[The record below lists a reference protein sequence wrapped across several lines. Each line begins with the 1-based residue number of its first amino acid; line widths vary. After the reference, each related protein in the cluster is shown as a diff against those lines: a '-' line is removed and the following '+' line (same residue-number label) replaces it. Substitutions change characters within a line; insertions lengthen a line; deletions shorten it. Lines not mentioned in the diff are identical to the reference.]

1 MTPALRRAAL
11 ALLIAAASLPAAA
24 QPAPAAAPAVA
35 APAPAAPQKTPTPE
49 AIAAAREL
57 VKLSDTREQLRK
69 SMAQTLAD
77 TRSGKALGAFVDQDP
92 QMRMQRAR
100 NPAAWDAALAR
111 LGAKQAVQLE
121 LMMTELVP
129 LIDER
134 SVQTYATHFSVDEL
148 RQLIAFNR
156 SPLGRMV
163 MERVPAVMA
172 DAMAFLQSEMPRRR
186 KAMLEA
192 LAPDIER
199 ELQPLLTK

>member
-1 MTPALRRAAL
+1 MTGLPMMWRAAL
-11 ALLIAAASLPAAA
+11 LSLLLAATPV
-24 QPAPAAAPAVA
+24 AAAPSA
-35 APAPAAPQKTPTPE
+35 E

-57 VKLSDTREQLRK
+57 VQIGDTREQLRK

-77 TRSGKALGAFVDQDP
+77 TRSGKALGVFVDQDP

-111 LGAKQAVQLE
+111 LGAKQVVQLE

-129 LIDER
+129 LIEER
-134 SVQTYATHFSVDEL
+134 SVQSYATHFTVEEL

-156 SPLGRMV
+156 SPLGKMV
-163 MERVPAVMA
+163 MERVPAVMS

>member
-1 MTPALRRAAL
+1 MTALLRRVGL
-11 ALLIAAASLPAAA
+11 ALLIAAAALPAVA
-24 QPAPAAAPAVA
+24 QPAPAAAPAA
-35 APAPAAPQKTPTPE
+35 APAPTAPQTAPTPE

-100 NPAAWDAALAR
+100 NPAAWEAALAR

-148 RQLIAFNR
+148 RQLTAFNR